1 MLRKRPYPLDEQIK
15 RCAILLSPS
24 WEKKQ
29 ISFTASLEP
38 AEFVGNEELMRHVW
52 INLLDNA
59 VKYTPEGGEITVTL
73 QVRPE
78 ELEIS
83 VADTGIGM
91 PEEVRS
97 HVFDKYYQ
105 GSRSSGSGRGLGLG
119 LSIVYRILE
128 LCGGQVRV
136 DSVVDQGSTF
146 TVRLPCPPAL

>member
-1 MLRKRPYPLDEQIK
+1 M
-15 RCAILLSPS
+15 
-24 WEKKQ
+24 
-29 ISFTASLEP
+29 
-38 AEFVGNEELMRHVW
+38 
-52 INLLDNA
+52 
-59 VKYTPEGGEITVTL
+59 TL

-146 TVRLPCPPAL
+146 TVRLPCPQHYKILDAVLFFLKNKRPTQLNCVGLSLWWR

>member
-1 MLRKRPYPLDEQIK
+1 M
-15 RCAILLSPS
+15 
-24 WEKKQ
+24 
-29 ISFTASLEP
+29 
-38 AEFVGNEELMRHVW
+38 W

-119 LSIVYRILE
+119 LSIVYRILS
-128 LCGGQVRV
+128 CAAARSGWIAWWIRAAPSPSASPV
-136 DSVVDQGSTF
+136 
-146 TVRLPCPPAL
+146 PPAL